1 MFIKKIKRICSVKGC
16 KNTHNVFIISKRREV
31 GGSAV
36 ICTDCLK
43 EALKDTESYV
53 EPTKVSKPIRPL
65 FPRPEL
71 KNEVITSTSG
81 DLTEEVETIASA
93 KQNEDDVF
101 NKTMTSAEGVITSAE
116 RKKPKKNRVIK

>member
-31 GGSAV
+31 GGSVV

-43 EALKDTESYV
+43 EALKDTESYA
-53 EPTKVSKPIRPL
+53 EPAKVSKPIRPL

-93 KQNEDDVF
+93 KQNEDDVS

-116 RKKPKKNRVIK
+116 GKKPKKNRVIK